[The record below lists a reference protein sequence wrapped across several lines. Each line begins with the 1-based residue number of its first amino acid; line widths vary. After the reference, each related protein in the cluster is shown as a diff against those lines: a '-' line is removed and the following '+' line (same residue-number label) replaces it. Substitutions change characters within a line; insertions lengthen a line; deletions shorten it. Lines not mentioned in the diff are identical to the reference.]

1 MIKNLI
7 VATATNGGIG
17 CNNAIPFTCVQDIKR
32 FASLT
37 KGSAVIMGRKTWE
50 SLGCEPLKD
59 RLNIIVSASGNTIV
73 EVKDLDTVA
82 VVNSIE
88 NALKLAEQRGYP
100 EAFFIGGSSIYSEAL
115 KKDLV
120 DMIYLTIVRNV
131 SSQAFDRYFQ
141 DFYTFIDAG
150 KPRTDNLNWT
160 SYVEKSTAEY
170 TFINFYRTRA
180 KAEHDRV
187 YFDLLRNVLANGKE
201 MPTRVGP
208 AISIFDASI
217 RFDMRQGLPILTTK
231 KMAFNAIKTELC
243 WFLKG
248 CKNIKYLND
257 RRVHIWD
264 KDAYSYFLRLFERYN
279 AYQDC
284 SDTYGNKLSPEY
296 FPLEH
301 LSFERFMELV
311 DMQHKLVLLEVI
323 DGRTVSDME
332 YTFGDVGPIY
342 GAQWLNF
349 NNSGINQIDMLIN
362 TLRRDPTNR
371 RMIISAWNP
380 EALIDMALPPCHY
393 AMEFYTE
400 PLSREHRLELYAEKV
415 GQTKSGA
422 APHRAELDRV
432 GIPKYYLS
440 MRWIQRSC
448 DTALGVPFDITSYA
462 ILLSIISSIV
472 NMIPKELIGSLGN
485 VHIYKQHEKA
495 VKRIL
500 NRNPYL
506 FSGMAKLHLP
516 PQVNAYKELEPEMI
530 QLENYKSYPAVEF
543 ELFTDASKQ
552 AGKP

>member
-7 VATATNGGIG
+7 VATAANGGIG
-17 CNNAIPFTCVQDIKR
+17 RNNAIPWTCVQDIKR
-32 FASLT
+32 FAFLT
-37 KGSAVIMGRKTWE
+37 KDSAVIMGRRTWD
-50 SLGCEPLKD
+50 SLGNTPLKD
-59 RLNIIVSASGNTIV
+59 RLNIVVSTSGNTIV
-73 EVKDLDTVA
+73 EAKDLDTVA

-88 NALKLAEQRGYP
+88 NALKLAEARGYA
-100 EAFFIGGSSIYSEAL
+100 EVFFIGGSAIYSEAL

-120 DMIYLTIVRNV
+120 DTIYLTLVHNV
-131 SSQAFDRYFQ
+131 SRQEFDRYFS
-141 DFYTFIDAG
+141 DFYAFMDAG
-150 KPRTDNLNWT
+150 KPRTDNLKWT
-160 SYVEKSTAEY
+160 PYIEKSTAEY

-187 YFDLLRNVLANGKE
+187 YFDLLQDVLKNGTE
-201 MPTRVGP
+201 MPTRVDP
-208 AISIFDASI
+208 AISTFNASL
-217 RFDMRQGLPILTTK
+217 RFDMRQGFPIITTK
-231 KMAFNAIKTELC
+231 KMAFTAIKTELC

-248 CKNIKYLND
+248 CKNINYLVKRN
-257 RRVHIWD
+257 VHIWD
-264 KDAYSYFLRLFERYN
+264 KDAYAYFVRLFERFN

-284 SDTYGNKLSPEY
+284 GDMFDNKLDPEY

-301 LSFERFMELV
+301 LSFERFMKLV
-311 DMQHKLVLLEVI
+311 VAQHKLVLLEVI
-323 DGRTVSDME
+323 NGRTISDME

-349 NNSGINQIDMLIN
+349 NGSGLNQIDALIN

-380 EALIDMALPPCHY
+380 EAINDMALPPCHY

-400 PLSREHRLELYAEKV
+400 PIPREYRLALYTEKV
-415 GQTKSGA
+415 GNFKPKNT
-422 APHRAELDRV
+422 PHHTELDRV

-448 DTALGVPFDITSYA
+448 DMALGVPFDITSYA

-485 VHIYKQHEKA
+485 VHIYRQHVSA
-495 VKRIL
+495 VKRML
-500 NRNPYL
+500 ARNPYL
-506 FSGMAKLHLP
+506 FSGKAKLKLP
-516 PQVNAYKELEPEMI
+516 PQVNAYQDLEPEMI
-530 QLENYKSYPAVEF
+530 KLEGYESYPAVKF

-552 AGKP
+552 LL

>member
-7 VATATNGGIG
+7 VATASNGGIG

-37 KGSAVIMGRKTWE
+37 KDSAVIMGRKTWE
-50 SLGCEPLKD
+50 SLNCEPLKG
-59 RLNIIVSASGNTIV
+59 RFNIIVSASGNTIV
-73 EVKDLDTVA
+73 EVKDLDTVT
-82 VVNSIE
+82 VVNSVE
-88 NALKLAEQRGYP
+88 NALKFAEMRGYK
-100 EAFFIGGSSIYSEAL
+100 EVFFIGGSSIYSEVL

-120 DMIYLTIVRNV
+120 DTIYLTIVHNV
-131 SSQAFDRYFQ
+131 SRQSFDRYFQ
-141 DFYTFIDAG
+141 DFYAFIDAG
-150 KPRTDNLNWT
+150 KPKTDNLKWT

-187 YFDLLRNVLANGKE
+187 YFDLLRNVLANGIE

-217 RFDMRQGLPILTTK
+217 RFDMRQGFPIITTK
-231 KMAFNAIKTELC
+231 KMAFNSIKTELC

-257 RRVHIWD
+257 HRVHIWD
-264 KDAYSYFLRLFERYN
+264 KDAYAYFLRLFERYN

-284 SDTYGNKLSPEY
+284 GNSSGEFLDAKY

-301 LSFERFMELV
+301 LSFEHYMELV
-311 DMQHKLVLLEVI
+311 AAQHKIILIETF
-323 DGRTVSDME
+323 DGHTAGDME

-349 NNSGINQIDMLIN
+349 NNSGLNQIDAIIN
-362 TLRRDPTNR
+362 TLQNDPTNR
-371 RMIISAWNP
+371 RMIVSAWNP
-380 EALIDMALPPCHY
+380 EALDDMALPPCHY

-400 PLSREHRLELYAEKV
+400 PIPREYRLELYAKKV

-462 ILLSIISSIV
+462 ILLSIISSIA

-495 VKRIL
+495 IKRML
-500 NRNPYL
+500 YRNPYL
-506 FSGMAKLHLP
+506 FSGTAKLNLP

-543 ELFTDASKQ
+543 ELFTDTSKQ
-552 AGKP
+552 TSKA